1 MLMLLSQKESDA
13 QLQRE
18 LLEEKLNEMQ
28 SFIEMQEAIKKNL
41 PEAFAAKT
49 SSARRSTTADAREPT
64 TRR

>member
-28 SFIEMQEAIKKNL
+28 SFIEMQEAIKKNR
-41 PEAFAAKT
+41 PEAFA
-49 SSARRSTTADAREPT
+49 RSGIDLEELR
-64 TRR
+64 